1 MLSSWF
7 CSTPS
12 HNASGFQI
20 ASHGFDGSIAPVELT
35 DCGPSMRGSAYCPCI
50 WPPFTS
56 PPIRKWLPGGERA
69 ARESRQQIGRRIDDG
84 EEEARRILTDLQPG
98 TCVILGNA
106 PTWEVF
112 QPSAP
117 RRGWVPAV
125 VFYRGELGMS
135 PDGVM
140 LLGADGRRYLATL
153 CFGLQ
158 EMDGPYGA
166 PKTVAEVR
174 RDELALD
181 YLLGYA

>member
-1 MLSSWF
+1 MQASPQATSWADWTGYLDAHDV
-7 CSTPS
+7 SDLTTRVVRWQTGELR
-12 HNASGFQI
+12 A
-20 ASHGFDGSIAPVELT
+20 APGGQWEL
-35 DCGPSMRGSAYCPCI
+35 
-50 WPPFTS
+50 W
-56 PPIRKWLPGGERA
+56 GGERA

-112 QPSAP
+112 QPSTP
-117 RRGWVPAV
+117 RRGWVPVV

-153 CFGLQ
+153 CF
-158 EMDGPYGA
+158 
-166 PKTVAEVR
+166 AEPR
-174 RDELALD
+174 A
-181 YLLGYA
+181 